1 MGKGFRISRVG
12 HVGIQVTNIDR
23 SLDWYT
29 DTLGMTLT
37 GRWPMRGSRELVFLR
52 FDDDH
57 HNIVLF
63 THPSPVDPE
72 TRDAGYHALQ
82 HIALEIE
89 SRDEWLKALAELQR
103 KEVPIVEGP
112 LVHGFEGGRGPGTAI
127 GGSGSRSFYLE
138 DPDGNRIELFT
149 DMMKV
154 PDGEQFPRETYA
166 DLVERVKE
174 ERAAEAAALS

>member
-12 HVGIQVTNIDR
+12 HVGIQVTDVDR
-23 SLDWYT
+23 SLAWYT

-37 GRWPMRGSRELVFLR
+37 GRWTTGRGNELVFLR
-52 FDDDH
+52 FDEDH

-63 THPSPVDPE
+63 THPSPVDTE
-72 TRDAGYHALQ
+72 SKGGYNGLQ

-89 SRDEWLKALAELQR
+89 SRDEWLKALADLQR
-103 KEVPIVEGP
+103 REVPIVQGP
-112 LVHGFEGGRGPGTAI
+112 LVHGFEGGDGPGTFA

-138 DPDGNRIELFT
+138 DPDGNRIELYT

-166 DLVERVKE
+166 DLIERVE
-174 ERAAEAAALS
+174 AERAAKAAAPR